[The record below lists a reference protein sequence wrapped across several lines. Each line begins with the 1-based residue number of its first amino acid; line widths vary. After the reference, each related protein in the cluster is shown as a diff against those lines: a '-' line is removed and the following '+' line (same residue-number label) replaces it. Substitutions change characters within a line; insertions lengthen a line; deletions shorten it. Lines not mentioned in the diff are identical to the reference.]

1 MKPENIIF
9 LNEDELAPLKI
20 IDFGCADR
28 GHKENMNSY
37 IGTTRYMAPEIIK
50 CYNDSNVTY
59 NYKCDVFS
67 LGCLLYLMLS
77 GI

>member
-1 MKPENIIF
+1 MIF
-9 LNEDELAPLKI
+9 LNEDENSPLKI

-37 IGTTRYMAPEIIK
+37 IGTTRYMAPEVIK
-50 CYNDSNVTY
+50 CLNSGCIY

-67 LGCLLYLMLS
+67 MGCLLYLMLS